1 MVEIYTD
8 ASIVAERVG
17 IAIVIVNDSEVMYTF
32 SRDITNH
39 VRKPSS
45 KHGEAYAVVLALG
58 IAKEL
63 CLTEVI
69 VNYDSSDIEF
79 LRKSEPPIDGDL
91 VELYKSYRLVM
102 SYFETIKFKKI
113 KGHKGCP
120 FNSMVD
126 SLARC
131 CL

>member
-8 ASIVAERVG
+8 ASVVAEKVG
-17 IAIVIVNDSEVMYTF
+17 IAIVIVSNSEVIYTF
-32 SRDITNH
+32 SRDVTEH
-39 VRKPSS
+39 VRKSSS
-45 KHGEAYAVVLALG
+45 KYGEAYAVVLALG

-63 CLTEVI
+63 CLTKVV

-79 LRKSEPPIDGDL
+79 LRKSEPPAESGL
-91 VELYKSYRLVM
+91 AELYKSYRSVM
-102 SYFETIKFKKI
+102 SYFEIIKFKKI

>member
-1 MVEIYTD
+1 MIEIYTD
-8 ASIVAERVG
+8 ASVVAEKVG
-17 IAIVIVNDSEVMYTF
+17 IAIVIVSNSEVIYTF
-32 SRDITNH
+32 SRDVTEH
-39 VRKPSS
+39 VRRLNS

-63 CLTEVI
+63 CLTKVT

-79 LRKSEPPIDGDL
+79 LRKSEPPTESGL
-91 VELYKSYRLVM
+91 VELYKSYRSVM